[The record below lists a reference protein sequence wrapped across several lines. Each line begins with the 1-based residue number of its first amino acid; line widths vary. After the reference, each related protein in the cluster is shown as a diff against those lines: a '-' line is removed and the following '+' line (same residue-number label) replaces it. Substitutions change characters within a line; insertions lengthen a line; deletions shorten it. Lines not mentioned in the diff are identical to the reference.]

1 MTNYKTGLKS
11 PFQEATQDKGGMQNP
26 KHPVAIEA
34 AKNTGTIDLSLTIEK
49 DIATINQFS
58 NTYPGIVAFITT
70 LRRGAKEICGIG
82 RGSTIID
89 AQTNKYFP
97 RSISIARNCSIIDS
111 IMQATKM
118 LNTLSL
124 DVNRKP
130 DSDSVVNDITEK
142 EEPDLEGRDRP
153 CSFSNDSTLKY
164 ATEKQKTFAKVL
176 LDKADKF
183 TKDEYLPQLN
193 EKYLSSF
200 QCSQL
205 ISNLLQK

>member
-1 MTNYKTGLKS
+1 MNTLYKSTSIKS
-11 PFQEATQDKGGMQNP
+11 PFTANQNKSDMQNP
-26 KHPVAIEA
+26 KHPVSIEA
-34 AKNTGTIDLSLTIEK
+34 LKNTGTIDLKLTIEK
-49 DIATINQFS
+49 DVATLKQFRA
-58 NTYPGIVAFITT
+58 YPGIVAFVCT
-70 LRRGAKEICGIG
+70 LKRGSEICGIG
-82 RGSTIID
+82 RGSTIIN
-89 AQTNKYFP
+89 AQTNKYFT
-97 RSISIARNCSIIDS
+97 RAISIARNCSIIDS
-111 IMQATKM
+111 VMQATKM

-124 DVNRKP
+124 DVNRKY
-130 DSDSVVNDITEK
+130 DGNSIVDDVVEK

-176 LDKADKF
+176 LSKADKF

>member
-1 MTNYKTGLKS
+1 MTNYKTGVKS
-11 PFQEATQDKGGMQNP
+11 PFPAVTQDKGSMQNP

-34 AKNTGTIDLSLTIEK
+34 AKNTGTIDLRLTIEK

-70 LRRGAKEICGIG
+70 LRRGAEEICGIG

-89 AQTNKYFP
+89 AQTNKYFT
-97 RSISIARNCSIIDS
+97 RAISIARNSSIIDS
-111 IMQATKM
+111 VIQATKM
-118 LNTLSL
+118 LNILSV

-130 DSDSVVNDITEK
+130 DSDSVVNSVSEK
-142 EEPDLEGRDRP
+142 EEPDLEHRDEP

-176 LDKADKF
+176 LAKADTF
-183 TKDEYLPQLN
+183 TQAEYLPQLN